1 MGSWILGSGTAVVG
15 SGNAMNRWV
24 GYLAPG
30 LPQLRRGK
38 IPEGTAAVFT
48 WVGMISL
55 VLVRFDRIRG
65 ALTAGF
71 DDQLALLTLILVMA
85 YVWWWSYREN
95 GWSPG
100 AGGVGGR
107 FSVGAQGEGWA
118 SFRKN
123 RTALMGLWIIGALYL
138 AMLLAPFLAPFEAG
152 FREAYRAGGDMG
164 TILSPP
170 SSRYPMGTDVYSQDI
185 LSRILYGARISLT
198 IGLVAVGISVPLGA
212 VLGGIAGYCGGW
224 VDGVIMRTVDMI
236 LAVPRLVLLMA
247 IVALFP
253 STIFVVI
260 VALAFTQ
267 WPYTAR
273 MVRGEILSLKEREF
287 AQAARALGFT
297 RRRILFRHLLPNAAG
312 PIIVVA
318 TLGIGNAIVLEAG
331 LSFLGLGVQAG
342 TPSWGSM
349 VNEGRDHL
357 IDAWWIATFP
367 GLAIALAVLA
377 FNLVGDGLR
386 DALDPRQRERGS

>member
-1 MGSWILGSGTAVVG
+1 MAGREEGGAFRMNRLAVVG
-15 SGNAMNRWV
+15 AWV
-24 GYLAPG
+24 IVAAYLVALMAP
-30 LPQLRRGK
+30 LLASYDP
-38 IPEGTAAVFT
+38 AY
-48 WVGMISL
+48 
-55 VLVRFDRIRG
+55 
-65 ALTAGF
+65 
-71 DDQLALLTLILVMA
+71 QLA
-85 YVWWWSYREN
+85 
-95 GWSPG
+95 
-100 AGGVGGR
+100 
-107 FSVGAQGEGWA
+107 FQ
-118 SFRKN
+118 
-123 RTALMGLWIIGALYL
+123 
-138 AMLLAPFLAPFEAG
+138 
-152 FREAYRAGGDMG
+152 GGDMSKLG
-164 TILSPP
+164 VPP
-170 SSRYPMGTDVYSQDI
+170 SLAHPLGTDT
-185 LSRILYGARISLT
+185 LSRDVLSRLLYGARISLT

-212 VLGGIAGYCGGW
+212 VLGGVAGYWGGW
-224 VDGVIMRTVDMI
+224 VVAVIMRTVDMI
-236 LAVPRLVLLMA
+236 LAFPRLVLLIA

-349 VNEGRDHL
+349 VNEGRDFL
-357 IDAWWIATFP
+357 KDAWWIATFP

>member
-1 MGSWILGSGTAVVG
+1 MG
-15 SGNAMNRWV
+15 
-24 GYLAPG
+24 
-30 LPQLRRGK
+30 
-38 IPEGTAAVFT
+38 
-48 WVGMISL
+48 
-55 VLVRFDRIRG
+55 
-65 ALTAGF
+65 
-71 DDQLALLTLILVMA
+71 A
-85 YVWWWSYREN
+85 Y
-95 GWSPG
+95 
-100 AGGVGGR
+100 
-107 FSVGAQGEGWA
+107 GEGWA

-123 RTALMGLWIIGALYL
+123 RPALMGLWIIVALYL
-138 AMLLAPFLAPFEAG
+138 AMLLAPFLAPFEAE
-152 FREAYRAGGDMG
+152 FREAFRAGGDMG
-164 TILSPP
+164 TSLSPP
-170 SSRYPMGTDVYSQDI
+170 SSRYLMGTDLYSQDI
-185 LSRILYGARISLT
+185 LSRILYGARVSLT

-212 VLGGIAGYCGGW
+212 VLGGIAGYWGGW
-224 VDGVIMRTVDMI
+224 VDAVIMRTVDMI
-236 LAVPRLVLLMA
+236 LAFPRLVLLIA
-247 IVALFP
+247 IVALFFP

-349 VNEGRDHL
+349 VNEGRDFL
-357 IDAWWIATFP
+357 KDAWWIATFP